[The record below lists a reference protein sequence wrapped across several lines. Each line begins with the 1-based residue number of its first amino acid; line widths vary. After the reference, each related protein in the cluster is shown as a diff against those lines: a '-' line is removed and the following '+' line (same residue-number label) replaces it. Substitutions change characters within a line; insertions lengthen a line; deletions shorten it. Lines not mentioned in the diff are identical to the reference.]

1 MLLSALIQLLTTYPS
16 LEQQDIYVP
25 VRGFPVSLLVDGGL
39 GTTRGYRNMLS
50 RWDDR
55 NQ

>member
-1 MLLSALIQLLTTYPS
+1 MLLSAPIQLLTTYPS
-16 LEQQDIYVP
+16 LEQQNIY
-25 VRGFPVSLLVDGGL
+25 FPVQGYPVPPLVNGGQ
-39 GTTRGYRNMLS
+39 GTTRAYRNMLS